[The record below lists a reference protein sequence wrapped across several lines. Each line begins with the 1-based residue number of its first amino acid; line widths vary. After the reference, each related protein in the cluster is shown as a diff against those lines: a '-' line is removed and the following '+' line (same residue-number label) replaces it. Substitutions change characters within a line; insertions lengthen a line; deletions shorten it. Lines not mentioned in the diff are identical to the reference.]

1 MRVLHLRC
9 IWWASLWCGLGGTL
23 EIRKCLWVLIL
34 TQLFL
39 NGMAFTKF
47 INRKPLR
54 KTRG

>member
-1 MRVLHLRC
+1 M
-9 IWWASLWCGLGGTL
+9 GGTL

-47 INRKPLR
+47 INRKPLC
-54 KTRG
+54 KTRLAIAQCLFWLL